1 MDRMV
6 PQEFSSQEGQS
17 CLGRVEVMNPNL
29 EKIAKHL
36 RNAEEFLRSRRY
48 SEALLEIDYV
58 FQIDSKSYQGRTLQ
72 DRIHL
77 LQKKDEGVPLNQAIE
92 PLTKEGIFEHIRIAD
107 YHLRAGRYADAFIET
122 DRILKQDPG
131 NYQARSLS
139 ERIHAFQKKAD
150 EATQQRTQTHEQD
163 LDNKIQAIAQHLK
176 EADRLIALKQYR
188 RALEQVA
195 QVTALDPTN
204 HLAQAYSESI
214 ESLMNTDAQPVS
226 KTVTPP
232 PKQTIAPPLPLSPPA
247 PPKEKILP
255 VETLEEAVGRLLMY
269 REILNEMLFDGI
281 LNDKEIAE
289 LEKVR
294 GLFNITDEQHAHLE
308 NEIKIEAYVDALR
321 VVLHD
326 GLISENEERV
336 LELMRK
342 RYGVTMEQH
351 KDAEAKIVEAKR
363 SPPVHGTILVVDDEK
378 TILLTY
384 AAILRRYGYTVLTA
398 ETVEDAMTILEKQTP
413 SLILSD
419 IMFPSPDQGGF
430 EFYNQVRNIKRFDNV
445 PFLLMSGVSDE
456 YIIRAGIRLGI
467 DAYLVKPFGNELL
480 LATIEGKLKG

>member
-1 MDRMV
+1 
-6 PQEFSSQEGQS
+6 
-17 CLGRVEVMNPNL
+17 MNPNL

-48 SEALLEIDYV
+48 SEALIEIDYV
-58 FQIDSKSYQGRTLQ
+58 FQIDSRNYQGRTLQ
-72 DRIHL
+72 DRIRL
-77 LQKKDEGVPLNQAIE
+77 LQKKEEEAPLHQAIE
-92 PLTKEGIFEHIRIAD
+92 PLTKEGIYEHVRIAD
-107 YHLRAGRYADAFIET
+107 YHLRAGRYDDALIET
-122 DRILKQDPG
+122 DLILKQDPS

-139 ERIHAFQKKAD
+139 ERIRTFQKKAE
-150 EATQQRTQTHEQD
+150 EATQQRTQAHVQD
-163 LDNKIQAIAQHLK
+163 LDKKIQAIAQHLK
-176 EADRLIALKQYR
+176 EADKLIAMKQYQ

-204 HLAQAYSESI
+204 HFAQAYSETI
-214 ESLMNTDAQPVS
+214 ESLMNTDAQPVL
-226 KTVTPP
+226 KIV
-232 PKQTIAPPLPLSPPA
+232 APPLKQTVAPPSSPA

-255 VETLEEAVGRLLMY
+255 VETPEEAVGRLLMY

-289 LEKVR
+289 LKKVR
-294 GLFNITDEQHAHLE
+294 GLFDITDEQHAHLE

-326 GLISENEERV
+326 GAISDHEAQV

-342 RYGVTMEQH
+342 RYGITMEQH
-351 KDAEAKIVEAKR
+351 KDSEAKILEAKR
-363 SPPVHGTILVVDDEK
+363 SPPAHGTILVVDDEK

-384 AAILRRYGYTVLTA
+384 AAILRRHGYTVLTA
-398 ETVEDAMTILEKQTP
+398 ETVEDAVTILEKQTP

-419 IMFPSPDQGGF
+419 IMFPSQDQGGF
-430 EFYNQVRNIKRFDNV
+430 EFYNQVRNMKRFDNV

-456 YIIRAGIRLGI
+456 YIIRAGVRLGI

-480 LATIEGKLKG
+480 LATIEGKLKN

>member
-1 MDRMV
+1 
-6 PQEFSSQEGQS
+6 
-17 CLGRVEVMNPNL
+17 MNPNL

-36 RNAEEFLRSRRY
+36 RNAEEFLRSRCY
-48 SEALLEIDYV
+48 SEALIEIDYV
-58 FQIDSKSYQGRTLQ
+58 FQIDSRNYQGRTLQ

-77 LQKKDEGVPLNQAIE
+77 LQKKEVEAPSHQASE
-92 PLTKEGIFEHIRIAD
+92 PLTKEGIYEHIRIAD
-107 YHLRAGRYADAFIET
+107 YHLRAGRYDEALIET
-122 DRILKQDPG
+122 DRILKQDPS

-139 ERIHAFQKKAD
+139 ERIRTFQKKAE
-150 EATQQRTQTHEQD
+150 EATQQRTQAHVQD
-163 LDNKIQAIAQHLK
+163 QDSKIQTISQHLK
-176 EADRLIALKQYR
+176 EADRLIALKQYQL
-188 RALEQVA
+188 ALEQVA
-195 QVTALDPTN
+195 HVTALDPSN
-204 HLAQAYSESI
+204 HFAQAYSETI
-214 ESLMNTDAQPVS
+214 ESLMNANAHAVS
-226 KTVTPP
+226 QTVNPP
-232 PKQTIAPPLPLSPPA
+232 PKQTVAPPSPPA

-255 VETLEEAVGRLLMY
+255 VKAPEEAVGRLLMY

-289 LEKVR
+289 LKKVR

-321 VVLHD
+321 IVLHD
-326 GLISENEERV
+326 GVISENEELV

-342 RYGVTMEQH
+342 RYGITIEQH
-351 KDAEAKIVEAKR
+351 KDAEAKILEAKR
-363 SPPVHGTILVVDDEK
+363 SPPTHGTILVVDDEK

-384 AAILRRYGYTVLTA
+384 AAILRRHGYTVLTA
-398 ETVEDAMTILEKQTP
+398 KTVGDAMTILEKQTP

-419 IMFPSPDQGGF
+419 VMFPSQDQGGF
-430 EFYNQVRNIKRFDNV
+430 EFYNQVRNMKRFDNV

-456 YIIRAGIRLGI
+456 YIIRAGMRLGI

>member
-1 MDRMV
+1 
-6 PQEFSSQEGQS
+6 
-17 CLGRVEVMNPNL
+17 MNPNL

-36 RNAEEFLRSRRY
+36 RNAEEFLHSRRY
-48 SEALLEIDYV
+48 SEALIEIDSV
-58 FQIDSKSYQGRTLQ
+58 FQIDSRNYQGRTLQ
-72 DRIHL
+72 DRIRL
-77 LQKKDEGVPLNQAIE
+77 LQKKDVEAPIHQAIE
-92 PLTKEGIFEHIRIAD
+92 PLTKEGIYEHVRIAD
-107 YHLRAGRYADAFIET
+107 YHLRAGRYEDALIET

-139 ERIHAFQKKAD
+139 ERIRTFQKKAE
-150 EATQQRTQTHEQD
+150 EAIQQRTQAHVQN
-163 LDNKIQAIAQHLK
+163 LDNKIQTIAQHFK
-176 EADRLIALKQYR
+176 EADRLIALKQYQ

-195 QVTALDPTN
+195 RVTALDPTN
-204 HLAQAYSESI
+204 HFAQAYSDTI

-232 PKQTIAPPLPLSPPA
+232 PKQTVAPPSPPA

-255 VETLEEAVGRLLMY
+255 VEAPEEAVGRLLMY

-289 LEKVR
+289 LKKVR
-294 GLFNITDEQHAHLE
+294 GLFNITDEQHTHLE

-321 VVLHD
+321 IVLHD
-326 GLISENEERV
+326 GAISDNEERV

-342 RYGVTMEQH
+342 RYGITMDQH
-351 KDAEAKIVEAKR
+351 KDAEAKILEAKR
-363 SPPVHGTILVVDDEK
+363 SPPAHGTILVVDDEK

-384 AAILRRYGYTVLTA
+384 AAILRRHGYTVLTA
-398 ETVEDAMTILEKQTP
+398 ETVEGAMAILEKQMP
-413 SLILSD
+413 NLILSD
-419 IMFPSPDQGGF
+419 IMFPTPDQGGF

-456 YIIRAGIRLGI
+456 YIIRAGMRLGI
-467 DAYLVKPFGNELL
+467 DAFLVKPFGNELL
-480 LATIEGKLKG
+480 LAAIKGKLKG